1 VNVSNKPPPDN
12 LEIFR
17 SLCEA
22 NAVLWQAGEFG
33 DDERA
38 LQRAVD
44 HCYAHQRRLKL
55 LGRRTDAAQAV
66 MAAAFKAVRDDL

>member
-1 VNVSNKPPPDN
+1 VNVNSKSPPDN

-33 DDERA
+33 HDAHA
-38 LQRAVD
+38 LHRAVD
-44 HCYAHQRRLKL
+44 RCYRRQLKL
-55 LGRRTDAAQAV
+55 KLDTDAAQAV
-66 MAAAFKAVRDDL
+66 MAAAFAAVRDDL